1 MGVDA
6 DSGTLRHRI
15 LAAIEVV
22 AAVAAASGVV
32 AALNAAAPIT
42 SLGVVYLLAVL
53 LMAIRRGQIAALAA
67 ALLSVLAFNFLF
79 IEPLYRLTIAD
90 SREVVALGVFLIA
103 AVVVGRLAATARRR
117 AREAEERAR
126 LAAAREREAKVLAG
140 VASSVLGS
148 GGPVHD
154 LGDIAEAASAATDS
168 GVRLEFRGAPAPR
181 DGEVA
186 VTVSSGAGPGW
197 LYGHPSRGWDR
208 EGLERLAGPLGR
220 VVDVARERARTSAE
234 AAEIDA
240 ARRADVAKT
249 ALLHAISHDLRSP
262 LTAITTA
269 ASALRG
275 SGLASDDREALLAVV
290 DEESIRLARLVD
302 DLLDLS
308 RIEAGAVDPRM
319 DWCDLHEVA
328 ARAIAQVRERH
339 GEPPVELDASPELP
353 LIRADAAQLERVLAN
368 LIDNAVKFS
377 PPGTPVRV
385 SCGSGGGR
393 VSVRVTDRGPGIP
406 LSRRSQVFEPF
417 FRDRRE
423 QGSGLG
429 LAICR
434 GFVEANGGEIRLQS
448 DEASGTSFAV
458 SFPLQTQPAALR

>member
-6 DSGTLRHRI
+6 DSGTLRHRA
-15 LAAIEVV
+15 LVAIEVV

-67 ALLSVLAFNFLF
+67 ALLSVLAFNFFF

-103 AVVVGRLAATARRR
+103 AVVVGRLAAIARRR

-126 LAAAREREAKVLAG
+126 LAAAREREAKALAG

-154 LGDIAEAASAATDS
+154 LGDIAAAVSAAADS
-168 GVRLEFRGAPAPR
+168 GVRLDFRGAPAPR

-197 LYGHPSRGWDR
+197 LYGYPSRGWDR

-269 ASALRG
+269 ASALR
-275 SGLASDDREALLAVV
+275 SGLAPDDREALLAVV

-377 PPGTPVRV
+377 PPGAPVRV

-458 SFPLQTQPAALR
+458 SFPLQPQPAALR